1 MTGNEFHDQLD
12 AFYAAG
18 DAAGA
23 YAFLRSSRDGALA
36 EDNKALLLTVDNALI
51 GHCRENEIFGEVED
65 YYREALA
72 CIEALSLHGTHAE
85 ATTFLNTATAYC
97 RMGRDAES
105 EQLYDAAEALYRQLL
120 PPGDPYMAAIRNN
133 RGLLLRSQGKRAEAY
148 AAFAASR
155 EILADCP
162 GDVAA
167 ERAATLLNM
176 VSVCPDLSEA
186 RALLAEASEY
196 YDTPDGRRDI
206 HRFTA
211 MAAEAELAYRAGD
224 FAGAG
229 AAFEKTADAW
239 ALSGGAR
246 PRLAVLCGN
255 AAACYAKAGDAAS
268 AARMQA
274 KQKEASG
281 Q

>member
-1 MTGNEFHDQLD
+1 MTGNEFHERLD
-12 AFYAAG
+12 AFYTAG

-23 YAFLRSSRDGALA
+23 YQFLRESRDGALA
-36 EDNKALLLTVDNALI
+36 ADNKALLLTVDNALI
-51 GHCRENEIFGEVED
+51 GHCRENELFGEVEG
-65 YYREALA
+65 YYHEARECVEALG
-72 CIEALSLHGTHAE
+72 LRGTHAE
-85 ATTFLNTATAYC
+85 ATTYLNAATAYC

-105 EQLYDAAEALYRQLL
+105 EELYDLAEALYRRLL

-133 RGLLLRSQGKRAEAY
+133 RGLLLRAQGKRAEAY

-155 EILADCP
+155 EILAACP

-167 ERAATLLNM
+167 EMAATLLNM
-176 VSVCPDLSEA
+176 ASVCPDVSEA
-186 RALLAEASEY
+186 RALLAEASAY
-196 YDTPDGRRDI
+196 YDTPDGQRDI

-224 FAGAG
+224 AAGAG
-229 AAFEKTADAW
+229 AAFEKTAEAW
-239 ALSGGAR
+239 AESGGAR
-246 PRLAVLCGN
+246 GRLAVLCGN
-255 AAACYAKAGDAAS
+255 AAACYAKAGDAEA

-274 KQKEASG
+274 RQKEANG